1 MKYIILR
8 KKKSKKLTYN
18 YVLAVSICVISLL
31 PYLHDIYLFK
41 GMKGFSG
48 FSSFRVGIWV
58 ISLFIWGLFGWIL
71 AFINSKGKKY
81 RFTILTPILMAVYQ
95 LLIYVIN
102 ARKSDINNFSTKVI
116 LNIILILSIVVLY
129 FKLKKNE

>member
-1 MKYIILR
+1 
-8 KKKSKKLTYN
+8 
-18 YVLAVSICVISLL
+18 
-31 PYLHDIYLFK
+31 
-41 GMKGFSG
+41 
-48 FSSFRVGIWV
+48 
-58 ISLFIWGLFGWIL
+58 
-71 AFINSKGKKY
+71 
-81 RFTILTPILMAVYQ
+81 MAVYQ